1 MENKIEGK
9 PWLVINSG
17 KTPVKKGVKG
27 KFGGE
32 KPHMSFWIDKSEDT
46 RVAIWDNED
55 GTVYFQVTRKNH
67 LLDTPEV
74 IEAREDV
81 LPGANQS
88 QTKVEDD
95 DLPF

>member
-1 MENKIEGK
+1 MDNNK

-17 KTPVKKGVKG
+17 KTPIAKGVKG

-32 KPHMSFWIDKSEDT
+32 KPHMSFWIDEKEDV
-46 RVAIWDNED
+46 RVALWDNGD
-55 GTVYFQVTRKNH
+55 GTAYFQVTRKNH
-67 LLDTPEV
+67 ILDTPKV
-74 IEAREDV
+74 IESREDA

-88 QTKVEDD
+88 YTKPVEDD